1 MAATP
6 QERLALGVAALLL
19 AGGAA
24 ARWIRTEPADP
35 ALTGPPAV
43 EASARGL
50 AAQVADSV
58 ERAERRRAPLAPGER
73 IDPNTAGT
81 DELDR
86 LPKVGPALARRIVEW
101 RGTHGPY
108 RTMADLDSVPGVG
121 PALLRD
127 AGPHLALAPA
137 PAADGGQGTGNRG
150 EETGSR
156 SRDPAGSRV
165 STRDPSQSAASVADW
180 DRSRKS
186 SAAAG
191 APAARVDVNRATA
204 DELATLPGIGPA
216 LARRIV
222 EWRGAHGPFA
232 TVDDLEKVPGVGPA
246 TVARLRP
253 GATASP

>member
-1 MAATP
+1 MTP

-19 AGGAA
+19 AGGATV
-24 ARWIRTEPADP
+24 RGLR
-35 ALTGPPAV
+35 TGPAPAELAGAPAV
-43 EASARGL
+43 EASASRL

-58 ERAERRRAPLAPGER
+58 ERAERRRAPLAQGER
-73 IDPNTAGT
+73 IDPNTAPA

-86 LPKVGPALARRIVEW
+86 LPKVGPALAQRIVEW
-101 RGTHGPY
+101 RASHGAF

-137 PAADGGQGTGNRG
+137 PAAA
-150 EETGSR
+150 SA
-156 SRDPAGSRV
+156 RDSFQ
-165 STRDPSQSAASVADW
+165 TAASVADW
-180 DRSRKS
+180 DRSPQKQ
-186 SAAAG
+186 AAG
-191 APAARVDVNRATA
+191 PAADAVVDINRATA

-232 TVDDLEKVPGVGPA
+232 TVDDLEQVPGIGPA

-253 GATASP
+253 RVRAGS